1 MKVLVDSSIWIS
13 YFRSGEREEV
23 LDFLIEE
30 NVIVTNELILAEL
43 VPFLKLQNK
52 KRLIE
57 LLCSIEQLPLSI
69 DWKNIITLQ
78 TKALKSGINGVG
90 IPDLIIAQNA
100 IEKGAYVFSEDKHF
114 KLLSEVSRLLTYPKS

>member
-52 KRLIE
+52 KRLQR
-57 LLCSIEQLPLSI
+57 C
-69 DWKNIITLQ
+69 ITLI
-78 TKALKSGINGVG
+78 KEKILLLKKRF
-90 IPDLIIAQNA
+90 Q
-100 IEKGAYVFSEDKHF
+100 
-114 KLLSEVSRLLTYPKS
+114 R

>member
-57 LLCSIEQLPLSI
+57 LLYSIEQLPLSI

-114 KLLSEVSRLLTYPKS
+114 KLLSEVSRLQIYPKS

>member
-57 LLCSIEQLPLSI
+57 LLYSIEQLPLSI

-78 TKALKSGINGVG
+78 TRALKSGINGVG

-100 IEKGAYVFSEDKHF
+100 IEKDAYVFSEDKHF
-114 KLLSEVSRLLTYPKS
+114 KLLSEISRLQTYPKS

>member
-23 LDFLIEE
+23 LDFLIEQ
-30 NVIVTNELILAEL
+30 NLIVTNELILAEL

-57 LLCSIEQLPLSI
+57 LLHSIEQLPISV
-69 DWKNIITLQ
+69 DWGKIISLQ

-90 IPDLIIAQNA
+90 IPDLIIVQNA
-100 IEKGAYVFSEDKHF
+100 IEREAYVFSEDKHF
-114 KLLSEVSRLLTYPKS
+114 KLLSEVTRLKTYPKS

>member
-30 NVIVTNELILAEL
+30 NVIVMNELILAEL

-57 LLCSIEQLPLSI
+57 LLYSIEQLPLSI
-69 DWKNIITLQ
+69 DLKNIIILQ

-114 KLLSEVSRLLTYPKS
+114 KLLSEVSRLQIYPKS

>member
-30 NVIVTNELILAEL
+30 NVIVMNELILAEL

-57 LLCSIEQLPLSI
+57 LLYSIEQLPLSI